1 MGQPRPLFCLF
12 SVFFKQTLQF
22 LQYVK
27 NVHPVY
33 GAGIRTHNL
42 QNVSL
47 FPLPLDQG
55 SRPMKKNCLIQNT
68 QNRLQAMNAL
78 IEKEAEVGA

>member
-1 MGQPRPLFCLF
+1 MECQDSNCGSNHSVNRATAITLGNQFGQTNFFLKMGHPRPLFRLF

-33 GAGIRTHNL
+33 GAGIRTHDL
-42 QNVSL
+42 QNMSL
-47 FPLPLDQG
+47 LP
-55 SRPMKKNCLIQNT
+55 
-68 QNRLQAMNAL
+68 
-78 IEKEAEVGA
+78 